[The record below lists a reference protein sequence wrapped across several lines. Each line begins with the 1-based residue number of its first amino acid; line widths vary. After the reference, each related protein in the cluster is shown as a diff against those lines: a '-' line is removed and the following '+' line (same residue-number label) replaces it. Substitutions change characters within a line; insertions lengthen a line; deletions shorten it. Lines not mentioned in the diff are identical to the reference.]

1 MSNEGQ
7 CNVRQSKDHLGS
19 AGLRTVEDYVIDASF
34 GAVCLAI
41 VTDVADTHSLDR
53 QAVTKHHKRI
63 QPPSSQCPS
72 HLLPENSE
80 RGSGLT
86 SLAQWA
92 LAFQVLTPTGLYF
105 FFGFGIIDVSL
116 TLQRQVWHSP
126 EVWSVPGSLVLLI
139 QSVSSLSD
147 LLTFLPVVQRQEEF
161 YLKLERQKQ
170 VA

>member
-1 MSNEGQ
+1 MH
-7 CNVRQSKDHLGS
+7 HLVLFVWPS
-19 AGLRTVEDYVIDASF
+19 L
-34 GAVCLAI
+34 
-41 VTDVADTHSLDR
+41 TDTVADIHSLGR
-53 QAVTKHHKRI
+53 QAVTKRHKLI
-63 QPPSSQCPS
+63 QPPPPQCPS

-92 LAFQVLTPTGLYF
+92 LAFQVLTPTGQWF
-105 FFGFGIIDVSL
+105 FFYSFGIIDVSL
-116 TLQRQVWHSP
+116 TLQRQVWHP
-126 EVWSVPGSLVLLI
+126 PKVWSVPGSLVLLI

-170 VA
+170 EA